1 MANKDIENFKKYL
14 SQITPGLEE
23 KLKDTIGLCCQKVR
37 SDIQT
42 SMAQTP
48 RNTSVTYYTNNKTKG
63 HHPSLPGNPPA
74 PDTGN
79 LRNSIRYEVNGSGKS
94 VYGIVGTTQKDPPY
108 GAYLEYGTS
117 RMAPRPWLKP
127 AMNKNADWI
136 RNMIKK
142 AVGQQLEGA
151 KK

>member
-94 VYGIVGTTQKDPPY
+94 VCGIVGTTQKDPPY

-136 RNMIKK
+136 RSMLKK